1 MPKEEKMAKITTLKL
16 KEMKDNGEKISMITA
31 YDYPTASM
39 VEKAGIEIIL
49 VGDSLMMAV
58 LGDDSTVACT
68 VEQMI
73 HHIKPVVLGAPSPM
87 IVGDM
92 PFGSYN
98 ESKEQA
104 IRNAT
109 RLMKE
114 GRCDVIKLEGGKDL
128 AATVKAIV
136 DAGVPVMGHIGLTP
150 QTVSK
155 LGGFKIQ
162 GKGEAAKDVLED
174 ALALQEAGAF
184 SIVLECVPE
193 QLGKLITEKLSIP
206 TIGIGAGRYTDG
218 QVIVF
223 HDMMG
228 LFEKFVPK
236 FVKQYR
242 NLGPEIIKAMEEYK
256 SDVKIGAFPEEKHV
270 FGGVTEEELKRLY

>member
-1 MPKEEKMAKITTLKL
+1 MAKITTLKL
-16 KEMKDNGEKISMITA
+16 QEMKDKGEKISMITA
-31 YDYPTASM
+31 YDYPTATM

-49 VGDSLMMAV
+49 VGDSLMMTV

-68 VEQMI
+68 IDQMI
-73 HHIKPVVLGAPSPM
+73 YHIKPVVLGAPSPM

-92 PFGSYN
+92 TFGSYN
-98 ESKEQA
+98 TTKEDA
-104 IRNAT
+104 IHNAT

-114 GRCDVIKLEGGKDL
+114 GRCDVIKLEGGKEVAD
-128 AATVKAIV
+128 TVKAIV

-162 GKGEAAKDVLED
+162 GKGDAAKDVLDD

-184 SIVLECVPE
+184 AIVLECVPE
-193 QLGKLITEKLSIP
+193 QLGKLITEQLKIP
-206 TIGIGAGRYTDG
+206 TIGIGGGRYTDG
-218 QVIVF
+218 QVIVY
-223 HDMMG
+223 HDMLGM
-228 LFEKFVPK
+228 FDKFVPK

-242 NLGPEIIKAMEEYK
+242 NLSSEIVGALEEYK
-256 SDVKIGAFPEEKHV
+256 AEVKSGAFPEEKHT

>member
-1 MPKEEKMAKITTLKL
+1 MAKITTLKL

-193 QLGKLITEKLSIP
+193 QLGKLITGKLSIP

>member
-1 MPKEEKMAKITTLKL
+1 MAKVTTHTIM
-16 KEMKDNGEKISMITA
+16 EMKKKGEKISMTTA
-31 YDYPTASM
+31 YDYPTACL

-49 VGDSLMMAV
+49 VGDSLMMTV

-68 VEQMI
+68 MDQMI
-73 HHIKPVVLGAPSPM
+73 HHIKPVVKGAPTPL

-114 GRCDVIKLEGGKDL
+114 GRCDVIKLEGGVEM
-128 AATVKAIV
+128 AETVKAIV
-136 DAGVPVMGHIGLTP
+136 DAGIPVMGHIGLTP

-162 GKGEAAKDVLED
+162 GKGEAASKILED
-174 ALALQEAGAF
+174 ALALEEAGVF
-184 SIVLECVPE
+184 SMVLECVPE
-193 QLGKLITEKLSIP
+193 QVGKLITEKVSVP
-206 TIGIGAGRYTDG
+206 TIGIGGGRFCDG
-218 QVIVF
+218 QVLVF
-223 HDMMG
+223 HDMLG
-228 LFEKFVPK
+228 LFDKFLPK

-242 NLGPEIIKAMEEYK
+242 NLTPEIINALEQFKEE
-256 SDVKIGAFPEEKHV
+256 VKTGAFPEEIHT
-270 FGGVTEEELKRLY
+270 FGGVSEEDLKRLY

>member
-1 MPKEEKMAKITTLKL
+1 MAKITTLKL

-136 DAGVPVMGHIGLTP
+136 DAGVPVMGISALHRRPFQSLAD
-150 QTVSK
+150 
-155 LGGFKIQ
+155 FKIQ

-174 ALALQEAGAF
+174 ALALQEPAHRHSSLSVSPTG
-184 SIVLECVPE
+184 
-193 QLGKLITEKLSIP
+193 GKLITEKLSIP
-206 TIGIGAGRYTDG
+206 TLA
-218 QVIVF
+218 
-223 HDMMG
+223 
-228 LFEKFVPK
+228 
-236 FVKQYR
+236 
-242 NLGPEIIKAMEEYK
+242 
-256 SDVKIGAFPEEKHV
+256 
-270 FGGVTEEELKRLY
+270 

>member
-1 MPKEEKMAKITTLKL
+1 MAKITTLKL

-193 QLGKLITEKLSIP
+193 QLGKLITGKLSIP

-256 SDVKIGAFPEEKHV
+256 SDVKTGAFPEEKHV